1 MMAVPE
7 GAVTMGRE
15 TVALTAA
22 AARGVVEAQRVLRDG
37 CLESLREKMQAEAS
51 AEAHAHALE
60 AMIWARMAASH
71 GADDD
76 VIMLASCL
84 AHLANFWGCEREDQ
98 AIGNALLSEA
108 LAIAERMA
116 AKGHEL
122 AGDLL
127 PAFGDWIPPH
137 ILQQAKQIKEA
148 VDAAC

>member
-1 MMAVPE
+1 MMTLPE

-22 AARGVVEAQRVLRDG
+22 AARGVVDAQRVLRDH
-37 CLESLREKMQAEAS
+37 CLDALREKVEAD
-51 AEAHAHALE
+51 ALPEAQAHALE

-71 GADDD
+71 GADRDA
-76 VIMLASCL
+76 IMLAACL
-84 AHLANFWGCEREDQ
+84 AHLAEFWGYDQ
-98 AIGNALLSEA
+98 EGQLLGNAMLSEA

-116 AKGHEL
+116 ANGHE
-122 AGDLL
+122 GVGTIL
-127 PAFGDWIPPH
+127 PTLGEAVAPH